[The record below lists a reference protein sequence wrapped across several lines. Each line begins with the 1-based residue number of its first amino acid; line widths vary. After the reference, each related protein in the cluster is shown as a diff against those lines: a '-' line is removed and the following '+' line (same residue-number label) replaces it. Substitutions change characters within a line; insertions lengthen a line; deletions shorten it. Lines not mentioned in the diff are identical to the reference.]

1 MSLQSLKAQTQ
12 KLSDFMKLQPVKLSI
27 TQSNILYQS
36 HKSAWIKSNNHC
48 NVKSPLSMP
57 IKTFTFQLSTKV
69 KKLTSL
75 ERFAT
80 HSFGTI
86 SSISWL
92 RFQIQNW
99 SLTSI
104 PMSSTLTL
112 ICWKWPLHQRSIQNL
127 EDCHKFLTTQILW
140 SMLGEKMEESFRLAS
155 VHIQRYCSTFVRRVN
170 STKDSNFVDLS
181 SSRLCG
187 HA

>member
-1 MSLQSLKAQTQ
+1 MFLQSLKARTP
-12 KLSDFMKLQPVKLSI
+12 KLSDFMKLHPVKLST
-27 TQSNILYQS
+27 TQSNILCQS
-36 HKSAWIKSNNHC
+36 QKYAWIKSSNHYS
-48 NVKSPLSMP
+48 VKSPLLMP
-57 IKTFTFQLSTKV
+57 IKTFTFQLFTKV

-99 SLTSI
+99 SLISI
-104 PMSSTLTL
+104 LMSSTLTL
-112 ICWKWPLHQRSIQNL
+112 ICWKWPSHQRSIQNL
-127 EDCHKFLTTQILW
+127 EDCHKFWTTQILW
-140 SMLGEKMEESFRLAS
+140 SMWGEKMEESFRLVS
-155 VHIQRYCSTFVRRVN
+155 VHIQRYCLTFVRRAN

-181 SSRLCG
+181 NSHLCG